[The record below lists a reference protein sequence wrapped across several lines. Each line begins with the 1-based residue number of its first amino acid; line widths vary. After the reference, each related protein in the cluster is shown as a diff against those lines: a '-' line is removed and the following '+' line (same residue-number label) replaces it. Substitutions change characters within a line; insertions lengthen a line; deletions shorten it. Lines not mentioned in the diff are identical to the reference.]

1 MNRLFSYVSAILILI
16 SISSCTKLN
25 DDDVTDNPLLGED
38 VVKWSYS
45 LSDLL
50 GAEIVEVGLPAFD
63 DVNNGYYLVEI
74 DATTGSTEENK
85 AWVVAVDKVGVLLWK
100 SEITDAPES
109 DLNDSYLAYT
119 DGKIVVSTTTKVV
132 CLNAQTGVPIWSVDS
147 NRIYWVNSMSVTQ
160 GKIFYI
166 ESTLPMKL
174 VGLNLSDGSQ
184 ICAIS
189 LNKTGED
196 IRGNLTL
203 ITGSKLVVSV
213 SDINNNGEWYT
224 GLNIFDINSLTN
236 ESIPSHSFT
245 TATDYYP
252 VSSCLLSSDANA
264 VLFLAQYHGS
274 ENIPDRYLISVSET
288 GVENW
293 KTEVPEDIQQ
303 LFTDAQGNIYAF
315 GNDNLLKIT
324 SSGQIAYQNNIL
336 FGTYFNEFQIAES
349 NVFYGNVGDCQTDYE
364 SDCFATFSLTSGTEI
379 LRNGEYF
386 PYAQMEGSSIAVNEE
401 NDRRSSENCLFRSGK
416 KVIDAEGNILSIS
429 SKNIYCLLGPNHK
442 LMPGAWA
449 KRNGNIGNTN
459 SW

>member
-1 MNRLFSYVSAILILI
+1 MNRLFSYLSAILILI
-16 SISSCTKLN
+16 SISACTKLN
-25 DDDVTDNPLLGED
+25 DDDVTDNQLLGED
-38 VVKWSYS
+38 LVKWSYS
-45 LSDLL
+45 LSDQL
-50 GAEIVEVGLPAFD
+50 GADIVSTSMPAFD
-63 DVNNGYYLVEI
+63 DANNGYYLVEI
-74 DATTGSTEENK
+74 DATTGSTEENI

-109 DLNDSYLAYT
+109 DLNESYLVFA
-119 DGKIVVSTTTKVV
+119 DGKIVVSTTTQVV

-147 NRIYWVNSMSVTQ
+147 NRTYWVNSMSVAQ

-166 ESTLPMKL
+166 ESSWPEKL

-184 ICAIS
+184 ICSIS
-189 LNKTGED
+189 LNKPGED
-196 IRGNLTL
+196 IRGEVTL

-224 GLNIFDINSLTN
+224 GLNLFDINSLTN
-236 ESIPSHSFT
+236 ESTPAFT
-245 TATDYYP
+245 YFTATDYYP
-252 VSSCLLSSDANA
+252 VSSCLISSDANA
-264 VLFLAQYHGS
+264 IMFLAQYQGM
-274 ENIPDRYLISVSET
+274 ENMPDRYLISVSET

-293 KTEVPEDIQQ
+293 KTEVPDDIQQ

-324 SSGQIAYQNNIL
+324 SSGQIAYQNNIP

-349 NVFYGNVGDCQTDYE
+349 NVFYGNVGNPQTGDE
-364 SDCFATFSLTSGTEI
+364 SNFFATFSITSGTEI

-401 NDRRSSENCLFRSGK
+401 NERRSGENYLFRSGK
-416 KVIDAEGNILSIS
+416 KVIDAEGNIISIS
-429 SKNIYCLLGPNHK
+429 SKNIYCLQGPNHK

-449 KRNGNIGNTN
+449 KRNGNMENTN